1 MSNNPQNATVQ
12 QRKAALRQRSVKLE
26 GFNAEDR
33 TVNLSFA
40 SEAPVP
46 DYWGTPEILR
56 CTDEAMDIKRFI
68 DGLMPILYNHKRDEI
83 IGKPTKIW
91 IENGRAMATIQFATT
106 AKAEEIMGLVRDGF
120 LNGVSVGY
128 RVNEWQVIE
137 KGQTSLDGIAG
148 PAWIATRWEIFEI
161 SIVTVPADGTVG
173 VGRSLLYGD
182 LPEPHEQQKT
192 NDDESEARK
201 MAEPKNPIPQGTNEP
216 TPAPAPNL
224 DAIREAA
231 QKAERERCLQIAG
244 LCKDFNIDD
253 EQRQNWIDGGSE
265 ITTVNREL
273 LEILNKRNTPV
284 PRVQMGETEEEKL
297 RAARR
302 DALLM
307 RNGVNVVNPAPGASE
322 LRHMSVRDMAR
333 DMLSRAGEKNVY
345 ALDDDALYERAL
357 TTGAL
362 PNLLKDSTDFSM
374 KQGFERAAGTYDKWA
389 YIGSL
394 PDFRESNIVDISA
407 DADPKLI
414 PENGEFTDA
423 SMKESKE
430 TVRLKTYGRSYSY
443 TRQAFI
449 NDDVSVLTRIPEE
462 LAYRM
467 GAYINQ
473 AAYEALTKAKFDAA
487 NTGTG
492 AALSTDSLAEAMA
505 KLRLAKDASKNTL
518 RIVPRFLIVS
528 VAQYVKAAQL
538 IHSAADPNGAHAGVN
553 NPFRGA
559 LEIVADPELDAADK
573 DAWYLAGA
581 PVYGHGVQVNFLNGN
596 RTPILES
603 RQSFDV
609 LGWKYRMYL
618 DFGVKALS
626 TLGYVKNAGK

>member
-1 MSNNPQNATVQ
+1 MSDNPKNATVQ

-26 GFNAEDR
+26 GFNAENR

-40 SEAPVP
+40 SETPVP
-46 DYWGTPEILR
+46 DFWGEPEILR
-56 CTDEAMDIKRFI
+56 CTNEAMDTKRFT

-83 IGKPTKIW
+83 IGKPIKIW
-91 IENGRAMATIQFATT
+91 IENGRAMATIQFANT

-137 KGQTSLDGIAG
+137 KGQTSLDGIEG

-161 SIVTVPADGTVG
+161 SIVTVPADATVG

-182 LPEPHEQQKT
+182 LPEPQKT

-201 MAEPKNPIPQGTNEP
+201 MAEPKNPIPQNTPEP

-253 EQRQNWIDGGSE
+253 EQRQKWIDSGSE

-273 LEILNKRNTPV
+273 LEILNKRNAPV
-284 PRVQMGETEEEKL
+284 PRVQMGESEEEKL

-307 RNGVNVVNPAPGASE
+307 RNGISVEKPAPGASE

-333 DMLSRAGEKNVY
+333 DILSRAGEKNVY
-345 ALDDDALYERAL
+345 ALDDGALFQRAM

-362 PNLLKDSTDFSM
+362 PMLLKDSTEFSM
-374 KQGFERAAGTYDKWA
+374 KEGFERAEKTYQRWA

-394 PDFRESNIVDISA
+394 NDFREHSIIEVA
-407 DADPKLI
+407 MDAEPKLI

-423 SMKESKE
+423 SMKEGKE
-430 TVRLKTYGRSYSY
+430 GVRLHTYGRSYSY
-443 TRQAFI
+443 TREAFV
-449 NDDVSVLTRIPEE
+449 NDDVNLLTTIPSE
-462 LAYRM
+462 LAFAM
-467 GAYINQ
+467 ANYINRTAYQ
-473 AAYEALTKAKFDAA
+473 ALAKGTFKKE

-492 AALSTDSLAEAMA
+492 AALSIESISEAL
-505 KLRLAKDASKNTL
+505 KLLRLSKDSAGHNLYIAPKYL
-518 RIVPRFLIVS
+518 IVPATQEMKASQLLTS
-528 VAQYVKAAQL
+528 VADP
-538 IHSAADPNGAHAGVN
+538 SANHAGVN
-553 NPFRGA
+553 NPVRGK
-559 LEIVADPELDAADK
+559 LELISDVELDGIDT

-581 PVYGHGVQVNFLNGN
+581 PKYGFGVQVNFLNGN
-596 RTPILES
+596 QTPILES
-603 RQSFDV
+603 QQSFDV

>member
-1 MSNNPQNATVQ
+1 MSNNPKNATMQ
-12 QRKAALRQRSVKLE
+12 QRKAALRQRSAKLE

-40 SEAPVP
+40 SESPVP
-46 DYWGTPEILR
+46 DFWGEPEILR
-56 CTDEAMDIKRFI
+56 CTDDAMDTKRFT

-91 IENGRAMATIQFATT
+91 IENGRAMATIQFANT
-106 AKAEEIMGLVRDGF
+106 AKAEEVMGLVRDGF

-137 KGQTSLDGIAG
+137 KGQTSVDGITG
-148 PAWIATRWEIFEI
+148 PAWIATRWEVFEI

-182 LPEPHEQQKT
+182 LPEPQKE
-192 NDDESEARK
+192 NENEREARK
-201 MAEPKNPIPQGTNEP
+201 MAEAKNPIPQKTPEP

-224 DAIREAA
+224 DEIREAA

-253 EQRQNWIDGGSE
+253 EQRQQWIDGGSE

-273 LEILNKRNTPV
+273 LEILNKRNAPV

-307 RNGVNVVNPAPGASE
+307 RNGISVEKPAHGASE

-333 DMLSRAGEKNVY
+333 DMLARSGEKNVY
-345 ALDDDALYERAL
+345 ALDDGTLYERAL

-362 PNLLKDSTDFSM
+362 PTLLKDATDFSM
-374 KQGFERAAGTYDKWA
+374 KQGFARAAGTYDKWA

-430 TVRLKTYGRSYSY
+430 TVRLQTYGRSYSY

-467 GAYINQ
+467 GAYINKE
-473 AAYEALTKAKFDAA
+473 AYEALSKAKFDTA

-492 AALSTDSLAEAMA
+492 AAISTDSLAEAMA
-505 KLRLAKDASKNTL
+505 KLRLAKDSAKNNL
-518 RIVPRFLIVS
+518 RIMPRFLIVP

-538 IHSAADPNGAHAGVN
+538 IHSAADPNGAHSGVN

-559 LEIVADPELDAADK
+559 LEIVTDPELDAVDG
-573 DAWYLAGA
+573 DTWYLAGT
-581 PVYGHGVQVNFLNGN
+581 PVYGYGVQVNFLNGN
-596 RTPILES
+596 KTPILES
-603 RQSFDV
+603 KQSFDV

>member
-1 MSNNPQNATVQ
+1 MSNNPKNATMQ
-12 QRKAALRQRSVKLE
+12 QRKAALRQRSAKLE
-26 GFNAEDR
+26 GFNSEDR

-40 SEAPVP
+40 SEAPVT
-46 DYWGTPEILR
+46 DYWGEPEILR
-56 CTDEAMDIKRFI
+56 CTDEAMDIKRFA
-68 DGLMPILYNHKRDEI
+68 DGVMPILYNHKRDEV
-83 IGKPTKIW
+83 IGKPLKLWT
-91 IENGRAMATIQFATT
+91 ENGRAMATIQFANT

-137 KGQTSLDGIAG
+137 KGQSSVDGIAG
-148 PAWIATRWEIFEI
+148 PAWIATRWEVFEI

-182 LPEPHEQQKT
+182 LPESQKE
-192 NDDESEARK
+192 NDNESEERK
-201 MAEPKNPIPQGTNEP
+201 MAEPKNPTPQATPEP
-216 TPAPAPNL
+216 TPNL
-224 DAIREAA
+224 DNIRAEA
-231 QKAERERCLQIAG
+231 QRAERERCLQIAG
-244 LCKDFNIDD
+244 LCKDFQIDD
-253 EQRQNWIDGGSE
+253 EQRQKWIDGGCE

-273 LEILNKRNTPV
+273 LEILNKRNAPV
-284 PRVQMGETEEEKL
+284 PRVQMGESEEEKL

-307 RNGVNVVNPAPGASE
+307 RNGVNVEKPAPGASE

-345 ALDDDALYERAL
+345 ALDDGTLYERAL

-362 PNLLKDSTDFSM
+362 PSLLKDATDFSM
-374 KQGFERAAGTYDKWA
+374 KQGFARAAGTYDKWA

-430 TVRLKTYGRSYSY
+430 TVRLQTYGRSYSY

-467 GAYINQ
+467 GAYINH
-473 AAYEALTKAKFDAA
+473 AAYEALTKAKFETA

-518 RIVPRFLIVS
+518 RIMPRFLIVP

-538 IHSAADPNGAHAGVN
+538 ITSAADPNGAHSGVN

-559 LEIVADPELDAADK
+559 LEIITDPELDAADA

-581 PVYGHGVQVNFLNGN
+581 PAYGYGVQVNFLNGN

-603 RQSFDV
+603 KQSFDV